1 MFTLASRFLGIPRF
15 LQSIKQQLQS
25 RVSRSPSPSSTTNNS
40 GKMSGRRIDMLV
52 AATLYL
58 LSTFIPCD
66 GTAASEDE
74 EYGEVIGLSLPPLKL
89 GMSICALKADSGPC
103 KALHPRYHFD
113 IQTRRC
119 ESFNFGG
126 CKGNENNFLT
136 LKECQ
141 EKCIIKD
148 LSEKRKKSRHNNE
161 KPSFC
166 LLENDPGVCRGLISR
181 YFYNK
186 ESQQCEKFQYGGCLG
201 NQNNF
206 KSLQECQDTCHDRV
220 SSTNS
225 LQTDDDHQ
233 VFSTM
238 NNNSAPLIKQEL
250 SRLPSLCVMPV
261 DRGLCK
267 ANEKRF
273 FYSLTTGRCHPFS
286 YTGCGGNENNFTSR
300 KSCLQM
306 CKKGFI
312 PKKGQKGVM
321 RIRRK
326 RKKQVVKLVDGEI
339 VIERV

>member
-1 MFTLASRFLGIPRF
+1 
-15 LQSIKQQLQS
+15 
-25 RVSRSPSPSSTTNNS
+25 
-40 GKMSGRRIDMLV
+40 MSGRRIDMFV

-58 LSTFIPCD
+58 LSRFVPCD
-66 GTAASEDE
+66 GTAASENE
-74 EYGEVIGLSLPPLKL
+74 EYGEVIGLNFPPLKL

-103 KALHPRYHFD
+103 KALHARYYFD
-113 IQTRRC
+113 IQTRHC

-126 CKGNENNFLT
+126 CEGNENNFLT
-136 LKECQ
+136 LEECQ

-148 LSEKRKKSRHNNE
+148 VPEKRKSSRLKNE

-206 KSLQECQDTCHDRV
+206 KSLQECQDTCHDSV
-220 SSTNS
+220 SSANS
-225 LQTDDDHQ
+225 LQTDDDHK
-233 VFSTM
+233 VFSTIK
-238 NNNSAPLIKQEL
+238 NNSAPLIKPEL
-250 SRLPSLCVMPV
+250 SLLPSLCVMSM

-273 FYSLTTGRCHPFS
+273 SYNHTAGRCRPFS

-300 KSCLQM
+300 KACLQM

-321 RIRRK
+321 KIRRK
-326 RKKQVVKLVDGEI
+326 RKKQLVKLVDGEI
-339 VIERV
+339 VTERI